1 MLHLE
6 LERVELGHNTEFSHD
21 SEKQK
26 KIRASLYGAEEDD
39 SGKSDS
45 DSSDDEEVVV
55 DPTPSQIFDA
65 KKAGYRYQAP
75 IYFGANKN
83 KALMSFDTSTSYTTV
98 TSDLC
103 SNCETQAYKQQDSGK
118 DSGLPM
124 QLEFNQGGQKTS
136 LQCLTYTDTV
146 CLNEDE
152 NDSMCIG
159 QF

>member
-1 MLHLE
+1 M
-6 LERVELGHNTEFSHD
+6 
-21 SEKQK
+21 
-26 KIRASLYGAEEDD
+26 RASYKAEKDE

-45 DSSDDEEVVV
+45 DSSDDEEVV
-55 DPTPSQIFDA
+55 DPTPTQIFDA
-65 KKAGYRYQAP
+65 KKTGYRYQAP

-83 KALMSFDTSTSYTTV
+83 KAMMSFDTSTSYTTV
-98 TSDLC
+98 TSDIC
-103 SNCETQAYKQQDSGK
+103 TNCETQAYKQQNSGK

-152 NDSMCIG
+152 NDAMCVG